1 MIRIFAAL
9 TLFAM
14 ISISAPTARAHPH
27 VWIDMKSSPLFN
39 DKGEITGLSLTWLF
53 GDFYS
58 AFIME
63 EIPKNADGTPMQAA
77 LEELAKGNLANLAEY
92 NYYTNLRIDDQTAA
106 LKPVDQYTTGILQNR
121 LWMKFQVD
129 LKTPVDP
136 LGKSISYAIYDPS
149 YYIEILHDNKAPAL
163 TIDGAMK
170 ERCTARLIPPTP
182 PEDMSMMALG
192 LDKTEKPDFALG
204 EFFAEWVSLK
214 CK

>member
-1 MIRIFAAL
+1 MTRIFAAL
-9 TLFAM
+9 ALFTL
-14 ISISAPTARAHPH
+14 ISINAPLARAHPH
-27 VWIDMKSSPLFN
+27 VWIDLKSSPLFN
-39 DKGEITGLSLTWLF
+39 DRGELTGLELSWVF

-63 EIPKNADGTPMQAA
+63 EIPKNEDGTPSQAA
-77 LEELAKGNLANLAEY
+77 LNELAKGNLANLAEY
-92 NYYTNLRIDDQTAA
+92 NYYTDLRIDDQAA
-106 LKPVDQYTTGILQNR
+106 PIKPVDQYATGVMQHR

-129 LKTPVDP
+129 LKTPVDVS
-136 LGKSISYAIYDPS
+136 GKAVTYAIYDPS
-149 YYIEILHDNKAPAL
+149 YYIEILHDNKAPAI
-163 TIDGAMK
+163 TIGGAMK